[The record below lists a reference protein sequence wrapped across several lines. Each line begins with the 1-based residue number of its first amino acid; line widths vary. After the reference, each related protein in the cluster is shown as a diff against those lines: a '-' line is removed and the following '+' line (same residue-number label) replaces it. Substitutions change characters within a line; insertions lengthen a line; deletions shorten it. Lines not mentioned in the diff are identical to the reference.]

1 MNKFPAVKWFA
12 AALFLLFLVDIVFVC
27 FSYYISKDGLL
38 REIGNETESAE
49 QMFTSSMDFSARY
62 MQEIASFIAADRET
76 QELFYKGVT
85 AEQAGDS
92 ALADVYREQLYDH
105 LKDGWNQLHGIY
117 GITQL
122 HFFMPDGATSFLR
135 MQKPANYGDELRGV
149 RLTIED
155 TNETKSSKKGFEV
168 GRVEAGI
175 RGVVPFFY
183 TERVEPLHIGAL
195 EVCSSFDII
204 LKTLKDSLSA
214 DLAVYLSTSK
224 LQHTMWQYQYIKKLN
239 TATPV
244 NGYIAEYST
253 TAIVQDEIEK
263 NPENNIFK
271 RGRPRI
277 LQDEGGVYY
286 LGAFPFY
293 DYKALRDKT
302 DEPAGYVVIRKDITT
317 LYAKFRRNTNMIL
330 AYAVAAY
337 AIVVLCG
344 YIAWRYGSKMFT
356 DIIDQRTN
364 ELIAAKV
371 DAELANRAKSE
382 FLANMS
388 HEIRTPM
395 NGIIGI
401 SDIIMKQDI
410 PDKIRDQVEILKRSG
425 RLLLG
430 IVNNILDFSKIEAGR
445 MQVSRGPVNVRDE
458 MDGIISMLGVS
469 VYAKGLELIVDY
481 EDNLPESIISDKM
494 WFGQILVNLIGNSL
508 KFTEK
513 GFIAVRVSYSPET
526 SMLVFRI
533 TDTGMGIPE
542 EKTQELFRPF
552 SQAGISTGKYGGTGL
567 GLSICKSVVEE
578 LGGEIGFYNNEEH
591 GCTFW
596 FTQPVDIKSNLVS
609 VRLDLS
615 NISFQ
620 TMVGCPA
627 QDRWIVRCLTECGAK
642 YQGRYLFD
650 TPSRDEGEFVVIA
663 DAEQFFNTETG
674 GQHKNFHTG
683 GVRYILL
690 ENSSDSRLPFDNIDY
705 MRFSVLTKP
714 VLDEKLIAEV
724 RESRSSGSHDRKR
737 SVYDGIFGGYRVLVV
752 EDNEINRQVIT
763 IYLRMWGSESVFAE
777 NGKQAVDMA
786 AGGGFDIIL
795 MDCLMPVMDGYQAT
809 EVIRNIERAKK
820 SHRIPIIAMTANAM
834 QGDREA
840 CIIAG
845 MDDYISKPFN
855 EDEAVEVIS
864 RWLTPMVAAK
874 KDLEEPIHL
883 DIDSFDRASFDK
895 LAAMLGDNMPLL
907 QEFVTTYLHS
917 SEQYIKEMINAVQN
931 KDNAQMLMSVHSLKS
946 GSASMGCM
954 RLSQLCGD
962 AQSMLKNAE
971 KFVGAEM
978 AKLIIEEY
986 KESSAQLE
994 EYFRQYQ
1001 DSIPQ

>member
-1 MNKFPAVKWFA
+1 MNRFPSGKWLA
-12 AALFLLFLVDIVFVC
+12 AALFLLFLIDIIFVC
-27 FSYYISKDGLL
+27 FSYFISKDGLL

-49 QMFTSSMDFSARY
+49 QMFESSMDFSARY
-62 MQEIASFIAADRET
+62 MQEIAAFIAADRET
-76 QELFYKGVT
+76 QELFYKGVKAAQT
-85 AEQAGDS
+85 GDS
-92 ALADVYREQLYDH
+92 ELEDRYREQLYDH

-135 MQKPANYGDELRGV
+135 MHKPANYGDDLRGV

-155 TNETKSSKKGFEV
+155 TNSTQSSRKGFEV

-183 TERVEPLHIGAL
+183 TEEGSQPVHIGAL
-195 EVCSSFDII
+195 EVCSSFDTI

-214 DLAVYLSTSK
+214 DLAVYLSTSR
-224 LQHTMWQYQYIKKLN
+224 LQHTMWQFQYIKKLN
-239 TATPV
+239 EATPI
-244 NGYIAEYST
+244 NGYIADSST
-253 TAIVQDEIEK
+253 TSIVQDEIEK
-263 NPENNIFK
+263 NPEYNIFK
-271 RGRPRI
+271 RDKPRI
-277 LQDEGGVYY
+277 LHDSGNSYY
-286 LGAFPFY
+286 IGAFPFY
-293 DYKALRDKT
+293 DYQSIRDKK
-302 DEPAGYVVIRKDITT
+302 DEPVGYVVIRKDITA
-317 LYAKFRRNTNMIL
+317 LYSKFRRNNNMIL

-337 AIVVLCG
+337 VLVVMGG
-344 YIAWRYGSKMFT
+344 YAAWKYGSRMFM

-364 ELIAAKV
+364 ELVAAKIE
-371 DAELANRAKSE
+371 AELANRAKSE

-410 PDKIRDQVEILKRSG
+410 PDRIRDQVEILKRSG

-430 IVNNILDFSKIEAGR
+430 IVNNILDFSKIEAGK
-445 MQVSRGPVNVRDE
+445 MLVNRESVKLRDE
-458 MDGIISMLGVS
+458 VDGIISMLGVS
-469 VYAKGLELIVDY
+469 AYGKGLELIVDY
-481 EDNLPESIISDKM
+481 EDNLPEAIISDRM

-513 GFIAVRVSYSPET
+513 GCITLKICYAPET
-526 SMLVFRI
+526 SMIVFRV
-533 TDTGMGIPE
+533 TDTGIGIPE
-542 EKTQELFRPF
+542 EKAQELFRPF
-552 SQAGISTGKYGGTGL
+552 SQAGIATGKYGGTGL

-578 LGGEIGFYNNEEH
+578 LGGEIGFYNNEEY

-596 FTQPVDIKSNLVS
+596 FTQPADRKSNVVS

-615 NISFQ
+615 AIIFQ
-620 TMVGCPA
+620 TMLKCPS
-627 QDRWIVRCLTECGAK
+627 QERWIIRCLTECGAK
-642 YQGRYLFD
+642 YYGRYLSD
-650 TPSRDEGEFVVIA
+650 TFTRDGGEFVVIA
-663 DAEQFFNTETG
+663 DAELFFSKDINDR
-674 GQHKNFHTG
+674 HKNFHTG

-690 ENSSDSRLPFDNIDY
+690 EDGADSRLPFENIDY

-724 RESRSSGSHDRKR
+724 KESRSSGAVDRKR
-737 SVYDGIFGGYRVLVV
+737 SSYDGIFGGYRVLVV

-763 IYLRMWGSESVFAE
+763 IYLRMWGCECVFAD
-777 NGKQAVDMA
+777 NGKQAVDAA
-786 AGGGFDIIL
+786 AGGGFDAIL

-820 SHRIPIIAMTANAM
+820 SMRIPIIAMTANAM
-834 QGDREA
+834 QGDRDA
-840 CIIAG
+840 CINAG

-864 RWLTPMVAAK
+864 RWLTPMVAMK
-874 KDLEEPIHL
+874 KEIAAPVHT
-883 DIDSFDRASFDK
+883 DIDSFDEASFDK
-895 LAAMLGDNMPLL
+895 LAAMLGDNTPLL
-907 QEFVTTYLHS
+907 QEFVTTYLHT
-917 SEQYIKEMINAVQN
+917 SEQYIKDMISAVQN
-931 KDNAQMLMSVHSLKS
+931 RDNAQMLMSVHSLKS

-962 AQSMLKNAE
+962 AQSMLRNAD
-971 KFVGAEM
+971 KFVGGEM

-986 KESSAQLE
+986 KESSALLE

-1001 DSIPQ
+1001 NK

>member
-1 MNKFPAVKWFA
+1 MNRFPSGKWLA
-12 AALFLLFLVDIVFVC
+12 AALFLLFLIDIIFVC

-38 REIGNETESAE
+38 REIGSETKSAE

-62 MQEIASFIAADRET
+62 MQEIAAFIAADSTT
-76 QELFYKGVT
+76 QELFYKGVKAAQT
-85 AEQAGDS
+85 GDEELES
-92 ALADVYREQLYDH
+92 KYREQLYDH
-105 LKDGWNQLHGIY
+105 ISDGWNQLHGTY

-122 HFFMPDGATSFLR
+122 HFFMPGGATSFLR
-135 MQKPANYGDELRGV
+135 MHKPGNYGDDLRGV
-149 RLTIED
+149 RLSIED
-155 TNETKSSKKGFEV
+155 TNSSQSPKNGFEV

-183 TERVEPLHIGAL
+183 TQSGGQPVHIGAL
-195 EVCSSFDII
+195 EVCSSFDTI

-214 DLAVYLSTSK
+214 DLAVYLSVSK
-224 LQHTMWQYQYIKKLN
+224 LQHTMWQYQYINKLN
-239 TATPV
+239 ETSPV
-244 NGYIAEYST
+244 NGYIVENT
-253 TAIVQDEIEK
+253 TTSIVQDEIEK
-263 NPENNIFK
+263 NPEYNIFK
-271 RGRPRI
+271 RDKPRI
-277 LQDEGGVYY
+277 LQDGSGVYY
-286 LGAFPFY
+286 ISAFPFY
-293 DYKALRDKT
+293 DYQSIRDKK
-302 DEPAGYVVIRKDITT
+302 DEPAGYVVIRKDITA
-317 LYAKFRRNTNMIL
+317 LYAKFRQNNNMIL

-337 AIVVLCG
+337 VLVVMGC
-344 YIAWRYGSKMFT
+344 YAAWKYGSRMFM

-371 DAELANRAKSE
+371 EAELANRAKSE

-410 PDKIRDQVEILKRSG
+410 PDRIRDQVEILKRSG

-430 IVNNILDFSKIEAGR
+430 IVNNILDFSKIEAGKMHVNR
-445 MQVSRGPVNVRDE
+445 EPVKIRDE
-458 MDGIISMLGVS
+458 VDGIICMLGVS
-469 VYAKGLELIVDY
+469 AYAKGLELVVDY
-481 EDNLPESIISDKM
+481 EDNLPEAIVSDKM

-508 KFTEK
+508 KFTDK
-513 GFIAVRVSYSPET
+513 GCITLKISYSPET
-526 SMLVFRI
+526 SMIVFRI
-533 TDTGMGIPE
+533 SDTGIGIPE
-542 EKTQELFRPF
+542 EKAQEIFRPF

-578 LGGEIGFYNNEEH
+578 LGGEIGFYNNEER

-596 FTQPVDIKSNLVS
+596 FTQPADRKSNVVS

-615 NISFQ
+615 NITFQ
-620 TMVGCPA
+620 TMLKCSS
-627 QDRWIVRCLTECGAK
+627 QERWVIRCLTECGAK
-642 YQGRYLFD
+642 YHGKYLLD
-650 TPSRDEGEFVVIA
+650 TFTRENGEFVVIA
-663 DAEQFFNTETG
+663 DAELFFSKDINER
-674 GQHKNFHTG
+674 HNSFHMS

-690 ENSSDSRLPFDNIDY
+690 EDGADSHLPFENIDY
-705 MRFSVLTKP
+705 MRFSVMTKP
-714 VLDEKLIAEV
+714 VFDEKLISEV
-724 RESRSSGSHDRKR
+724 KESRSSGAMEKKR
-737 SVYDGIFGGYRVLVV
+737 SAYDGIFAGYRVLVV

-763 IYLRMWGSESVFAE
+763 IYLRIWGSECVFAD
-777 NGKQAVDMA
+777 NGKQAVDIA
-786 AGGGFDIIL
+786 AGGGFDLIL

-820 SHRIPIIAMTANAM
+820 TPRVPIIAMTANAM
-834 QGDREA
+834 QGDRET
-840 CIIAG
+840 CISAG

-855 EDEAVEVIS
+855 EDEAVEAIS
-864 RWLTPMVAAK
+864 RWITPMVTAK
-874 KDLEEPIHL
+874 KEIAGPVHT

-907 QEFVTTYLHS
+907 QEFVTTYLHT
-917 SEQYIKEMINAVQN
+917 SEQYIKDMITAVQG
-931 KDNAQMLMSVHSLKS
+931 KDNAQMLMAVHSLKS

-962 AQSMLKNAE
+962 AQSMLKNTE
-971 KFVGAEM
+971 KFVGGEM

-986 KESSAQLE
+986 KESSALLE

-1001 DSIPQ
+1001 NGK